1 MATILLFHHAHGRTD
16 GFLRFADD
24 LRAGGHRV
32 HTPDLYGGRTF
43 TDLDEGVA
51 FAAATGFGQ
60 IVERGVTAAQDLP
73 PDVVV
78 AGFSLGVLPAQAV
91 AQTRPGVRGALLYH
105 GCVPPSEFG
114 GPWPADV
121 PVQLHFMQDDPW
133 AEEDLPVARALA
145 SEVDLAELFVY
156 PGSGHLFADA
166 SLADHDPAA
175 AGILLERTLA
185 FLERMNAARPSPGG

>member
-16 GFLRFADD
+16 GFVRFADD
-24 LRAGGHRV
+24 LRAADHRV

-43 TDLDEGVA
+43 ADLDEGVA

-60 IVERGVTAAQDLP
+60 IIERGVTAAQVLP
-73 PDVVV
+73 PDIVV

-114 GPWPADV
+114 GPWPAGV

-145 SEVDLAELFVY
+145 AEVDLAELFVY
-156 PGSGHLFADA
+156 PGSGHLFADP
-166 SLADHDPAA
+166 SLPDHDPEP
-175 AGILLERTLA
+175 AGVLLERTLA
-185 FLERMNAARPSPGG
+185 FLERVG